1 MRTQTRIAFIFFVS
15 TVTAMVVL
23 STVVYYMTVKYT
35 FADFYKRLETRAS
48 LAARIRFENR
58 PVSIEAFRHL
68 RDSILEKLPREVDH
82 FIQLSD
88 ETDFKSE
95 SDSLGLPVSFF
106 IAASNGESAEYRKGN
121 VFFKGI
127 RFSNGGQNYL
137 VVVSAESYYYS
148 HHTANLRNVLFGA
161 VVIMSILVLTMSLVF
176 SRIVLDPVRQ
186 FTRKVKDI
194 NSQNLHL
201 RLNMSGRSD
210 DVNELKVTFNTM
222 LDRLE
227 AAFATQNNFI
237 SNASHELGTPLTAII
252 GEADVALSRERSNE
266 QYKEF
271 LKAIAREAERLD
283 EIVKTLLSL
292 AQTGFDGV
300 RQKFEPTRVDE
311 LLWEVKLST
320 ERINPKSKVHINLS
334 LMPEN
339 PEHLT
344 ISGNEK
350 LLRLA
355 LINLVGNGVKYSNNQ
370 PVHVSIGI
378 SDNNLILVVK
388 DNGIGIPDDEI
399 KFIYDPFFRAS
410 NTRDFEGYG
419 IGLPL
424 TRNIVRIHKGSIHV
438 ESKLNHGTT
447 VTLAFPIGGWFY

>member
-1 MRTQTRIAFIFFVS
+1 MKTQTRIALIFFIS
-15 TVTAMVVL
+15 TVTFMVLL
-23 STVVYYMTVKYT
+23 SGVVYYMTVKYT
-35 FADFYKRLETRAS
+35 FADFFKRLETRAS
-48 LAARIRFENR
+48 LSARIRFENR
-58 PVSIEAFRHL
+58 PVSIEAFRHM
-68 RDSILEKLPREVDH
+68 RDSILEKLPNEVDH
-82 FIQLSD
+82 FIRLKNSM
-88 ETDFKSE
+88 DFQSE
-95 SDSLGLPVSFF
+95 SDSLNLPVSFF
-106 IAASNGESAEYRKGN
+106 RTIADGFSAEHRKGN
-121 VFFKGI
+121 VFYKGI
-127 RFSNGGQNYL
+127 RFSNAGQLYL
-137 VVVSAESYYYS
+137 VIVSAESYYYS
-148 HHTANLRNVLFGA
+148 HHMANLRKVLFGA
-161 VVIMSILVLTMSLVF
+161 VVIMTIIVLTMSLVF
-176 SRIVLDPVRQ
+176 SRIVLNPIRQ
-186 FTRKVKDI
+186 ITQQVKDI
-194 NSQNLHL
+194 NSQNLHF
-201 RLNMSGRSD
+201 RLHISGNND
-210 DVNELKVTFNTM
+210 DVNKLKETFNTM

-271 LKAIAREAERLD
+271 LKAIAHEAERLD
-283 EIVKTLLSL
+283 DIVKTLLSL

-300 RQKFEPTRVDE
+300 RQKFEPLRIDE
-311 LLWEVKLST
+311 LLWQVKESI
-320 ERINPKSKVHINLS
+320 ERINPKSKVQINLS

-370 PVHVSIGI
+370 PVQVSIGI
-378 SDNNLILVVK
+378 SDNNLIIVVK

-410 NTRDFEGYG
+410 NTVDFEGYG

-424 TRNIVRIHKGSIHV
+424 TRNIVRIHKGTIHV

-447 VTLAFPIGGWFY
+447 VSLVFPIGVWIY

>member
-1 MRTQTRIAFIFFVS
+1 
-15 TVTAMVVL
+15 
-23 STVVYYMTVKYT
+23 
-35 FADFYKRLETRAS
+35 
-48 LAARIRFENR
+48 
-58 PVSIEAFRHL
+58 
-68 RDSILEKLPREVDH
+68 
-82 FIQLSD
+82 
-88 ETDFKSE
+88 
-95 SDSLGLPVSFF
+95 
-106 IAASNGESAEYRKGN
+106 
-121 VFFKGI
+121 
-127 RFSNGGQNYL
+127 
-137 VVVSAESYYYS
+137 
-148 HHTANLRNVLFGA
+148 VLFGA